1 VVLLTRRQGRI
12 ACGINRRDSIRSR
25 PTPAIKKKSN
35 WPAGHQVIQSGKHL
49 SNTGEV
55 VQNTGGLLGKSG
67 NIHFDSGKQVRN
79 TGNVLFKS
87 GEVVLNTGNI
97 VGNTGNLLQDTGE
110 VVEKTGDVLRNSGNV
125 VRNTGKVVGNTGKVV
140 GNTGDLLRKTG
151 NVVGNTGAQ
160 LLVGDSGMHPNVAA
174 YRHAEIP
181 ARCLAD
187 GRTASRVQIGT
198 AGPALQRVFGP
209 KLESGRAG
217 ACRQGQCGAEIL
229 LHSEVSADFD
239 VPKYDGIEP
248 HAAAHFGTNEVG
260 V

>member
-1 VVLLTRRQGRI
+1 MVLLTRRQGRI

-67 NIHFDSGKQVRN
+67 NVHFDSGKQVRN

-125 VRNTGKVVGNTGKVV
+125 VRNTGKAV
-140 GNTGDLLRKTG
+140 GNTGDLSRLFDLNGRCRGTGQVAGHADRILFVLGVKRCGFFVPGLPHCCRPDPGLLR
-151 NVVGNTGAQ
+151 
-160 LLVGDSGMHPNVAA
+160 AA
-174 YRHAEIP
+174 PIAAGEY
-181 ARCLAD
+181 D
-187 GRTASRVQIGT
+187 GSCSQGGSRVG
-198 AGPALQRVFGP
+198 
-209 KLESGRAG
+209 
-217 ACRQGQCGAEIL
+217 CR
-229 LHSEVSADFD
+229 
-239 VPKYDGIEP
+239 
-248 HAAAHFGTNEVG
+248 
-260 V
+260 

>member
-125 VRNTGKVVGNTGKVV
+125 VRNTGKAV

-151 NVVGNTGAQ
+151 NIVGNTGAQ
-160 LLVGDSGMHPNVAA
+160 RLVGDSGMHPNVAA

>member
-1 VVLLTRRQGRI
+1 MVLLTRRQGRI

-125 VRNTGKVVGNTGKVV
+125 VRNTGKAV

>member
-1 VVLLTRRQGRI
+1 M
-12 ACGINRRDSIRSR
+12 
-25 PTPAIKKKSN
+25 
-35 WPAGHQVIQSGKHL
+35 IQSGKHL

-97 VGNTGNLLQDTGE
+97 VGNTGNLVQDTGE
-110 VVEKTGDVLRNSGNV
+110 VVL
-125 VRNTGKVVGNTGKVV
+125 NTGKVV

-187 GRTASRVQIGT
+187 GRTASRVQIGS

-217 ACRQGQCGAEIL
+217 ACRQGQCGSEIL

-239 VPKYDGIEP
+239 VSKCNGIEP

>member
-1 VVLLTRRQGRI
+1 M
-12 ACGINRRDSIRSR
+12 
-25 PTPAIKKKSN
+25 
-35 WPAGHQVIQSGKHL
+35 IQSGKHL

-97 VGNTGNLLQDTGE
+97 VGNTGNMVQDTGE
-110 VVEKTGDVLRNSGNV
+110 VVEKTGDVLRNSGKV
-125 VRNTGKVVGNTGKVV
+125 VRNSGKVV

-160 LLVGDSGMHPNVAA
+160 RLVGDSGMHPNVAA

-239 VPKYDGIEP
+239 VPKCDGIEP